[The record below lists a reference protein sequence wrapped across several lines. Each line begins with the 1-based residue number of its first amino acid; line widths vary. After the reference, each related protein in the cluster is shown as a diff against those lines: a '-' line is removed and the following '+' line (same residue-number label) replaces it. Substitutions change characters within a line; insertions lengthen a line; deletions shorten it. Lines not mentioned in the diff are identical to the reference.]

1 MGTVIVDK
9 LNVRTEPSTSSYP
22 IVKQLDINTRVE
34 ILEQR
39 EVYGTIWGRIAEGWI
54 PMNYVQLDAE

>member
-1 MGTVIVDK
+1 MGTVTVDK

-39 EVYGTIWGRIAEGWI
+39 EVNGVTWGRIAEGWI